1 MLQPTMNTVS
11 LAAFLL
17 VGIASTCLAQAEAGA
32 AEGVAVRDMARP
44 GLLAVETIDLELKR
58 AQEGA
63 AGALLVRVHF
73 PKAGGPYPVV
83 LFSHGFGGNRES
95 FAPIGQH
102 WASHGCV
109 VIHPS
114 HADGLGRQAMGAG
127 GEEQD
132 APSGRG
138 RRGGLLGSL
147 NDPAR
152 ISGRVGDLVLVLD
165 SLGELPKLAPGLVDK
180 VDAKAIAVAG
190 HSFGAYT
197 AMLLGGVT
205 VDLGKE
211 KAKSFRDERVHCVV
225 AISGQGTGQQ
235 GLTRTSWDALQLPMM
250 TLTGTRDRG
259 AGGQD
264 VEWKKEPFTF
274 APEGDKYL
282 VVIEGANHVSF
293 GGALGPRGSTIT
305 DIVKRS
311 TTHFLEAHLKGSEQ
325 AKAYLQSD
333 RLVTDAAGKCT
344 LERK

>member
-11 LAAFLL
+11 LAAFLF
-17 VGIASTCLAQAEAGA
+17 VGIASTCLAQAEVGA

-63 AGALLVRVHF
+63 AGSLPVRIHF

-83 LFSHGFGGNRES
+83 LFSHGFGGNKES

-102 WASHGCV
+102 WASHGYV

-114 HADGLGRQAMGAG
+114 HADGLGRQEMGAG
-127 GEEQD
+127 GGERD
-132 APSGRG
+132 ATSGRG
-138 RRGGLLGSL
+138 RRSGLLGSL
-147 NDPAR
+147 NDPAS

-165 SLGELPKLAPGLVDK
+165 SLDALPKLAPGLVDK
-180 VDAKAIAVAG
+180 VDAKAIAAVG

-211 KAKSFRDERVHCVV
+211 KAKSFRDERVQCIL

-259 AGGQD
+259 VGGQD

-282 VVIEGANHVSF
+282 VVIDGANHFSF
-293 GGALGPRGSTIT
+293 GGALGLRDSAIT
-305 DIVKRS
+305 DIVKRC
-311 TTHFLEAHLKGSEQ
+311 TTHFLDAHLKASEQ
-325 AKAYLQSD
+325 AKVYLQSD
-333 RLVTDAAGKCT
+333 QLVTDAAGKCT